1 MPSRKHIRPTMDVE
15 AITERLDR
23 ALDDLLAVRVAVG
36 GLPVEPPAEG
46 LDAAL
51 MADDNYQMARQA
63 FSKTLHK
70 FLGRV
75 PDDLRPDVILLEGT
89 VNELV
94 TTSTDVGWRVGVL
107 HGRGR

>member
-46 LDAAL
+46 LDAHRIQPFYAGL
-51 MADDNYQMARQA
+51 LAKACGVTPTMAMDGD
-63 FSKTLHK
+63 S
-70 FLGRV
+70 V
-75 PDDLRPDVILLEGT
+75 
-89 VNELV
+89 
-94 TTSTDVGWRVGVL
+94 VL
-107 HGRGR
+107 SAQ